1 MKGGGYNEYELGE
14 ITWWCN
20 IFIYIYLQRWPSS
33 YNAVKEQKNQAK
45 TFT

>member
-20 IFIYIYLQRWPSS
+20 IFIYISLQRWP
-33 YNAVKEQKNQAK
+33 AVKEQKKQA
-45 TFT
+45 